1 MRILFI
7 APVIQDMYKDI
18 EAEMVR
24 QGHEVVVI
32 RDQILR
38 ADPYKVSCPLLVP
51 VKNIVWSKLSKKHW
65 DNIIAYDERIRQP
78 FDLVF
83 VISGVSVNKQILNY
97 LKDQNPNIRSV
108 FYTWDA
114 CNYYR
119 FDRFLS
125 LVDKCYT
132 FELEDVKNDSR
143 WHFLPIYC
151 KEQKQVQQ
159 QQQDY
164 EYDLFTIGS
173 SHGGRYSFLKKILPQ
188 LKENNVRYYIKVV
201 TQPLSLSMRDKV
213 RMLFLS
219 KERKAQILEEI
230 RFSNGLENK
239 EILSETKILHDKY
252 QKISD
257 SSRCVLDDQREGQS
271 GLTARFM
278 WALAAGKKVIT
289 TNKWAYQY
297 SFVSKEQV
305 AIFDK
310 NNPKMPLDF
319 IQTPLYLKS
328 DVREFYVDNWVA
340 TVLSE

>member
-7 APVIQDMYKDI
+7 APGIQDMYKDI

-32 RDQILR
+32 RDQSLR

-51 VKNIVWSKLSKKHW
+51 VKKIVWSKLSQKHW
-65 DNIIAYDERIRQP
+65 DNIIASDDRIRQP

-83 VISGVSVNKQILNY
+83 IISGVSVNKQILNY
-97 LKDQNPNIRSV
+97 LKGKNPNIRSV

-132 FELEDVKNDSR
+132 FELEDAYNDKR
-143 WHFLPIYC
+143 WIFLPIYC
-151 KEQKQVQQ
+151 KEQKQEEDQE
-159 QQQDY
+159 Y
-164 EYDLFTIGS
+164 KYDLFTIGS
-173 SHGGRYSFLKKILPQ
+173 SHSGRYSFLKKILPQ
-188 LKENNVRYYIKVV
+188 LKENDIRYYIKVV
-201 TQPLSLSMRDKV
+201 TQPLSLSLRDKI
-213 RMLFLS
+213 RFIFLG
-219 KERKAQILEEI
+219 KKKKAQILEEL

-239 EILSETKILHDKY
+239 EILSNAKILHNEY

-278 WALAAGKKVIT
+278 WALAAGKKIIT

-305 AIFDK
+305 AVLDK
-310 NNPKMPLDF
+310 NNPIMPLDF
-319 IQTPLYLKS
+319 LRTPLGLKS
-328 DVREFYVDNWVA
+328 DVREFYIDKWV
-340 TVLSE
+340 TTILCV